1 MSFLCLFLVGILI
14 GSAMVVPGVSGA
26 VIAVIFG
33 LYDKGIN
40 ALVNLFKDF
49 KNNFMFLFIVG
60 MGILIGAIW
69 FSNILLFLYNKNE
82 FITKLSFIGFILGGI
97 PYLFKEVKNK
107 GKKINYVVLI
117 ISLLISLIMFLVSR
131 NILSEKINYS
141 FGNLFLGGIIYSIG
155 KVVPGISGSFL
166 MIIIG
171 MYNFVLQIIAHPIT
185 YGLMNVGKVIPFILG
200 LIIGILILINIMKKL
215 LDKHFGIVY
224 SIIIGLVIGS
234 LPALIPIF
242 ITPHILIIG
251 IIVMIFSFL
260 LSYLLL
266 KSI

>member
-1 MSFLCLFLVGILI
+1 
-14 GSAMVVPGVSGA
+14 MVVPGVSGA

-40 ALVNLFKDF
+40 ALVNIFKDF
-49 KNNFMFLFIVG
+49 KNNFTFLFIVG
-60 MGILIGAIW
+60 IGILVGAIW

-82 FITKLSFIGFILGGI
+82 FITKLSFMGFILGGV

-117 ISLLISLIMFLVSR
+117 ISLFISLIMFLVSR
-131 NILSEKINYS
+131 NILSGKINYS

-185 YGLMNVGKVIPFILG
+185 YGLMNIEKVIPFMLG
-200 LIIGILILINIMKKL
+200 LVIGILVLINIMKKL

-234 LPALIPIF
+234 LPALIPAYISF
-242 ITPHILIIG
+242 HILIIG